1 MVRLFAQV
9 NPLKSNE
16 AANHAVRDRDLII
29 PDQRKI
35 TILAFLRILVFYSAS
50 SLFKSY
56 CNLNQKCIAVES
68 QVQV

>member
-9 NPLKSNE
+9 NQLKSNE

-35 TILAFLRILVFYSAS
+35 AFLRILVFYSAS